1 MTIWRERSIDFWKI
15 ILFCDLF
22 LPVVHLTDY
31 DENDEKVDDD
41 KVDEEE
47 AAE

>member
-15 ILFCDLF
+15 ILFCNLF
-22 LPVVHLTDY
+22 LPVVQLTDY
-31 DENDEKVDDD
+31 DESDEKVDDD

>member
-15 ILFCDLF
+15 ILFCNLF
-22 LPVVHLTDY
+22 LPVVQFTDY
-31 DENDEKVDDD
+31 DENDDKVDDD